1 MPIIIG
7 IFCALPFL
15 AGLIAE
21 YLVCRLTRRRWWKL
35 LPPAAVV
42 ALTAAVAVGRAG
54 VWESDQSPL
63 TQLLFVPGLPAL
75 FALLGLLAGWRLWKR
90 LWGPRVVKDK
100 GLAECICIWARALW
114 YPTGTCSPSLIWTT
128 PAPPT

>member
-54 VWESDQSPL
+54 VWEADQAPL
-63 TQLLFVPGLPAL
+63 APLLFV
-75 FALLGLLAGWRLWKR
+75 LAGWRLWKR

-100 GLAECICIWARALW
+100 GAR
-114 YPTGTCSPSLIWTT
+114 
-128 PAPPT
+128 

>member
-42 ALTAAVAVGRAG
+42 ALTAEFG
-54 VWESDQSPL
+54 SP
-63 TQLLFVPGLPAL
+63 T
-75 FALLGLLAGWRLWKR
+75 
-90 LWGPRVVKDK
+90 
-100 GLAECICIWARALW
+100 
-114 YPTGTCSPSLIWTT
+114 SLR
-128 PAPPT
+128 

>member
-35 LPPAAVV
+35 LPPGGGRRADGCGGCGAGRSFGS
-42 ALTAAVAVGRAG
+42 LT
-54 VWESDQSPL
+54 
-63 TQLLFVPGLPAL
+63 
-75 FALLGLLAGWRLWKR
+75 
-90 LWGPRVVKDK
+90 
-100 GLAECICIWARALW
+100 
-114 YPTGTCSPSLIWTT
+114 SLR
-128 PAPPT
+128 

>member
-35 LPPAAVV
+35 LPPAAAV
-42 ALTAAVAVGRAG
+42 ALTAAVAGAGRSLGVRPVSADPTALCAG
-54 VWESDQSPL
+54 IAGAVC
-63 TQLLFVPGLPAL
+63 PA
-75 FALLGLLAGWRLWKR
+75 GPAG
-90 LWGPRVVKDK
+90 
-100 GLAECICIWARALW
+100 GLAAVETAV
-114 YPTGTCSPSLIWTT
+114 G
-128 PAPPT
+128 PAGGEG

>member
-35 LPPAAVV
+35 LPPAALVEAASPGGGRRADGCGGCGAGRSLGV
-42 ALTAAVAVGRAG
+42 RPVSADPTALCAGIAGAVCPAGPAGGLAAVETAVGPAG
-54 VWESDQSPL
+54 GE
-63 TQLLFVPGLPAL
+63 G
-75 FALLGLLAGWRLWKR
+75 
-90 LWGPRVVKDK
+90 
-100 GLAECICIWARALW
+100 
-114 YPTGTCSPSLIWTT
+114 
-128 PAPPT
+128 

>member
-35 LPPAAVV
+35 LPPAAAV

-63 TQLLFVPGLPAL
+63 TQLLFVCRDCRRCLPCWACWR
-75 FALLGLLAGWRLWKR
+75 AG
-90 LWGPRVVKDK
+90 GC
-100 GLAECICIWARALW
+100 GNGCGARGW
-114 YPTGTCSPSLIWTT
+114 
-128 PAPPT
+128 

>member
-54 VWESDQSPL
+54 VRPVSADPTAL
-63 TQLLFVPGLPAL
+63 CAGIAGAVCPA
-75 FALLGLLAGWRLWKR
+75 GPAG
-90 LWGPRVVKDK
+90 
-100 GLAECICIWARALW
+100 GLAAVETAV
-114 YPTGTCSPSLIWTT
+114 G
-128 PAPPT
+128 PAGGEG

>member
-35 LPPAAVV
+35 LPPAAAV

-75 FALLGLLAGWRLWKR
+75 PAG
-90 LWGPRVVKDK
+90 
-100 GLAECICIWARALW
+100 GLAAVETAV
-114 YPTGTCSPSLIWTT
+114 G
-128 PAPPT
+128 PAGGEG

>member
-54 VWESDQSPL
+54 VWVRPVSADPTAL
-63 TQLLFVPGLPAL
+63 CAGIAGAVCPA
-75 FALLGLLAGWRLWKR
+75 GPAG
-90 LWGPRVVKDK
+90 
-100 GLAECICIWARALW
+100 GLAAVETAV
-114 YPTGTCSPSLIWTT
+114 G
-128 PAPPT
+128 PAGGEG

>member
-35 LPPAAVV
+35 L
-42 ALTAAVAVGRAG
+42 L
-54 VWESDQSPL
+54 
-63 TQLLFVPGLPAL
+63 
-75 FALLGLLAGWRLWKR
+75 
-90 LWGPRVVKDK
+90 
-100 GLAECICIWARALW
+100 
-114 YPTGTCSPSLIWTT
+114 SLIHIWTL
-128 PAPPT
+128 PTN

>member
-35 LPPAAVV
+35 LPPAAAV

-63 TQLLFVPGLPAL
+63 TQLLFVPGIAGAVCPA
-75 FALLGLLAGWRLWKR
+75 GPAG
-90 LWGPRVVKDK
+90 
-100 GLAECICIWARALW
+100 GLAAVETAV
-114 YPTGTCSPSLIWTT
+114 G
-128 PAPPT
+128 PAGGEG

>member
-35 LPPAAVV
+35 LP
-42 ALTAAVAVGRAG
+42 R
-54 VWESDQSPL
+54 
-63 TQLLFVPGLPAL
+63 
-75 FALLGLLAGWRLWKR
+75 RR
-90 LWGPRVVKDK
+90 
-100 GLAECICIWARALW
+100 
-114 YPTGTCSPSLIWTT
+114 PSR
-128 PAPPT
+128 

>member
-63 TQLLFVPGLPAL
+63 TQLLFVPAG
-75 FALLGLLAGWRLWKR
+75 GLAGVVTAV
-90 LWGPRVVKDK
+90 GPA
-100 GLAECICIWARALW
+100 GGE
-114 YPTGTCSPSLIWTT
+114 G
-128 PAPPT
+128 

>member
-1 MPIIIG
+1 ME
-7 IFCALPFL
+7 A
-15 AGLIAE
+15 AS
-21 YLVCRLTRRRWWKL
+21 
-35 LPPAAVV
+35 PAAAV

-63 TQLLFVPGLPAL
+63 TQLLFVPGLLTL

-100 GLAECICIWARALW
+100 GAR
-114 YPTGTCSPSLIWTT
+114 
-128 PAPPT
+128 

>member
-15 AGLIAE
+15 AGLISE

-35 LPPAAVV
+35 LPPAAAV

-100 GLAECICIWARALW
+100 GAR
-114 YPTGTCSPSLIWTT
+114 
-128 PAPPT
+128 

>member
-1 MPIIIG
+1 MDASKEKHMPIIIG

-100 GLAECICIWARALW
+100 GAR
-114 YPTGTCSPSLIWTT
+114 
-128 PAPPT
+128 

>member
-1 MPIIIG
+1 MPSIIG

-15 AGLIAE
+15 AG
-21 YLVCRLTRRRWWKL
+21 
-35 LPPAAVV
+35 P
-42 ALTAAVAVGRAG
+42 VGRAG

-100 GLAECICIWARALW
+100 GAR
-114 YPTGTCSPSLIWTT
+114 
-128 PAPPT
+128 

>member
-1 MPIIIG
+1 M
-7 IFCALPFL
+7 CAALSGG
-15 AGLIAE
+15 AD
-21 YLVCRLTRRRWWKL
+21 CRISGV
-35 LPPAAVV
+35 PADPAAVV

-100 GLAECICIWARALW
+100 GAR
-114 YPTGTCSPSLIWTT
+114 
-128 PAPPT
+128 

>member
-35 LPPAAVV
+35 LPPAAAV
-42 ALTAAVAVGRAG
+42 ALTAAVAVGRIAG
-54 VWESDQSPL
+54 AVC
-63 TQLLFVPGLPAL
+63 PA
-75 FALLGLLAGWRLWKR
+75 GPAG
-90 LWGPRVVKDK
+90 
-100 GLAECICIWARALW
+100 GLAAVETAV
-114 YPTGTCSPSLIWTT
+114 G
-128 PAPPT
+128 PAGGEG

>member
-35 LPPAAVV
+35 LPPAAAV
-42 ALTAAVAVGRAG
+42 ALTAAVAVGRSLCRDCRRCLPCWACWRAG
-54 VWESDQSPL
+54 
-63 TQLLFVPGLPAL
+63 GCGNGCGAR
-75 FALLGLLAGWRLWKR
+75 GW
-90 LWGPRVVKDK
+90 
-100 GLAECICIWARALW
+100 
-114 YPTGTCSPSLIWTT
+114 
-128 PAPPT
+128 

>member
-35 LPPAAVV
+35 
-42 ALTAAVAVGRAG
+42 LTAAVAVGRAG

-90 LWGPRVVKDK
+90 LWGPRGGKDK
-100 GLAECICIWARALW
+100 GAR
-114 YPTGTCSPSLIWTT
+114 
-128 PAPPT
+128 

>member
-42 ALTAAVAVGRAG
+42 ALTAAV
-54 VWESDQSPL
+54 WESDQSPL

-75 FALLGLLAGWRLWKR
+75 FALLGLLVGWRLWKR

-100 GLAECICIWARALW
+100 GAR
-114 YPTGTCSPSLIWTT
+114 
-128 PAPPT
+128 

>member
-1 MPIIIG
+1 M
-7 IFCALPFL
+7 
-15 AGLIAE
+15 
-21 YLVCRLTRRRWWKL
+21 
-35 LPPAAVV
+35 
-42 ALTAAVAVGRAG
+42 AVGRAG

-100 GLAECICIWARALW
+100 GAR
-114 YPTGTCSPSLIWTT
+114 
-128 PAPPT
+128 

>member
-1 MPIIIG
+1 MVE
-7 IFCALPFL
+7 A
-15 AGLIAE
+15 AS
-21 YLVCRLTRRRWWKL
+21 
-35 LPPAAVV
+35 PAAAV

-63 TQLLFVPGLPAL
+63 TQLLFVPGLAL

-100 GLAECICIWARALW
+100 GAR
-114 YPTGTCSPSLIWTT
+114 
-128 PAPPT
+128 

>member
-35 LPPAAVV
+35 LPPAAAV
-42 ALTAAVAVGRAG
+42 ALTAAVAVG
-54 VWESDQSPL
+54 SP
-63 TQLLFVPGLPAL
+63 T
-75 FALLGLLAGWRLWKR
+75 
-90 LWGPRVVKDK
+90 
-100 GLAECICIWARALW
+100 
-114 YPTGTCSPSLIWTT
+114 SLR
-128 PAPPT
+128 

>member
-63 TQLLFVPGLPAL
+63 TQTIQLCCNTIYTARYNFVPGLPAL

-100 GLAECICIWARALW
+100 GAR
-114 YPTGTCSPSLIWTT
+114 
-128 PAPPT
+128 

>member
-35 LPPAAVV
+35 LPPAAAV
-42 ALTAAVAVGRAG
+42 ALTAAVAVGLTAAVAVGRAG

-100 GLAECICIWARALW
+100 GAR
-114 YPTGTCSPSLIWTT
+114 
-128 PAPPT
+128 

>member
-35 LPPAAVV
+35 LPPAAAV

-54 VWESDQSPL
+54 VWESEPVSADPTAL
-63 TQLLFVPGLPAL
+63 CAGIAGAVCPA
-75 FALLGLLAGWRLWKR
+75 GPAG
-90 LWGPRVVKDK
+90 
-100 GLAECICIWARALW
+100 GLAAVETAV
-114 YPTGTCSPSLIWTT
+114 G
-128 PAPPT
+128 PAGGEG

>member
-21 YLVCRLTRRRWWKL
+21 YLVCRLTRRRCWKL
-35 LPPAAVV
+35 LPPAGA
-42 ALTAAVAVGRAG
+42 
-54 VWESDQSPL
+54 
-63 TQLLFVPGLPAL
+63 
-75 FALLGLLAGWRLWKR
+75 RLWKL

-100 GLAECICIWARALW
+100 GAR
-114 YPTGTCSPSLIWTT
+114 
-128 PAPPT
+128 

>member
-35 LPPAAVV
+35 LPPAAAV

-63 TQLLFVPGLPAL
+63 TQLL
-75 FALLGLLAGWRLWKR
+75 GLLAGWRLWKR

-100 GLAECICIWARALW
+100 GAR
-114 YPTGTCSPSLIWTT
+114 
-128 PAPPT
+128 

>member
-35 LPPAAVV
+35 LPPAAAV

-54 VWESDQSPL
+54 VW
-63 TQLLFVPGLPAL
+63 ACWR
-75 FALLGLLAGWRLWKR
+75 AG
-90 LWGPRVVKDK
+90 GC
-100 GLAECICIWARALW
+100 GNGCGARGW
-114 YPTGTCSPSLIWTT
+114 
-128 PAPPT
+128 

>member
-35 LPPAAVV
+35 LPPAAAV

-63 TQLLFVPGLPAL
+63 TQLL
-75 FALLGLLAGWRLWKR
+75 LGLLAGWRLWKR

-100 GLAECICIWARALW
+100 GAR
-114 YPTGTCSPSLIWTT
+114 
-128 PAPPT
+128 

>member
-35 LPPAAVV
+35 LPPAAAV

-75 FALLGLLAGWRLWKR
+75 LEPEVLSAPLVPFAQ
-90 LWGPRVVKDK
+90 
-100 GLAECICIWARALW
+100 
-114 YPTGTCSPSLIWTT
+114 
-128 PAPPT
+128 

>member
-1 MPIIIG
+1 M
-7 IFCALPFL
+7 CAALSGG
-15 AGLIAE
+15 AD
-21 YLVCRLTRRRWWKL
+21 CRISGV
-35 LPPAAVV
+35 PADPAALVEAASPAAAV

-100 GLAECICIWARALW
+100 GAR
-114 YPTGTCSPSLIWTT
+114 
-128 PAPPT
+128 